1 MMDCLA
7 FFFEIK
13 ICRFAFVTYS
23 EIFTVTVRV
32 VFGGDY
38 LSDHIFSFLSIVVY

>member
-1 MMDCLA
+1 MVDFLR
-7 FFFEIK
+7 FFEIEL
-13 ICRFAFVTYS
+13 ALSVWETYS

-38 LSDHIFSFLSIVVY
+38 LADYIFAFLSVVVY